1 MPPLLPRA
9 RRNSRARQRRR
20 AWRFGRSRRKI
31 LRHEYRIRIVL
42 VLSERTA
49 EPIARNF
56 IETEGSMAFRAGFK
70 VKAREL
76 QLFCFRFDR
85 LKQEL
90 RESKTTRGRANEHAL
105 ELA

>member
-31 LRHEYRIRIVL
+31 LRHEHRIRIVL

-76 QLFCFRFDR
+76 QLFLLSLRPLEAGASRVQDHVR
-85 LKQEL
+85 LGE
-90 RESKTTRGRANEHAL
+90 
-105 ELA
+105 